1 VLVKGY
7 CRFNVNDAGAI
18 KLSPRMPG
26 LGQGFAMGLDLYLTA
41 RPAGSSDFIGLINL
55 TFNTGASSPILY
67 QSYQY
72 RFRHITS
79 SLIKYGDKYSHDDL

>member
-1 VLVKGY
+1 MSSPPWRDVLVKGY

-41 RPAGSSDFIGLINL
+41 RFARGAEIAEEVTFPMLCIGYSNKSNPA
-55 TFNTGASSPILY
+55 
-67 QSYQY
+67 
-72 RFRHITS
+72 
-79 SLIKYGDKYSHDDL
+79 

>member
-1 VLVKGY
+1 MSSPPWRDVLVKGY

-41 RPAGSSDFIGLINL
+41 RPAGSATRDTEIAEEVIFPFLL
-55 TFNTGASSPILY
+55 TPEE
-67 QSYQY
+67 
-72 RFRHITS
+72 
-79 SLIKYGDKYSHDDL
+79 